1 MNQFIAEFIG
11 TYLFIFCVLIIT
23 ENKKFSNLSIA
34 IMISLSMFVC
44 IMITRYIYEKSH
56 INFNPAL
63 TSTSL
68 IKGDIH
74 WFEFISLVL
83 IQIFA
88 AISAYYTFKI
98 YKKYVK

>member
-1 MNQFIAEFIG
+1 MNQFFAEFIG
-11 TYLFIFCVLIIT
+11 TYLFILCVLIVT
-23 ENKKFSNLSIA
+23 ENKKLSNLSIA

-68 IKGDIH
+68 IKGDIN
-74 WFEFISLVL
+74 WYEFIFLVL
-83 IQIFA
+83 IQIFS
-88 AISAYYTFKI
+88 AIMAYFTFKI
-98 YKKYVK
+98 YKKYIK